1 MSLLNFVVSVLFFL
15 SLTISITVVAYLS
28 NTQRVS
34 SWAVDVWIII
44 ALAILMVFVG
54 KEVGANS
61 LEMVGMIVIE
71 LLIAVPSILVMR
83 KWRLKRLS
91 QKDK

>member
-1 MSLLNFVVSVLFFL
+1 M
-15 SLTISITVVAYLS
+15 
-28 NTQRVS
+28 S